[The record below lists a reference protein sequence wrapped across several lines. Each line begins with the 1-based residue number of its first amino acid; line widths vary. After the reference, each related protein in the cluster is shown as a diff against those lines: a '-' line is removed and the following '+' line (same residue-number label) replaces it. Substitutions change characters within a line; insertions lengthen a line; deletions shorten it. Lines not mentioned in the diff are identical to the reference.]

1 MSEFTCVKL
10 TGCVPLT
17 AQLLTEAEEEL
28 WREREG
34 EIGSQWELNQRERER
49 ELWRP

>member
-1 MSEFTCVKL
+1 MKV

-28 WREREG
+28 WRGREREG
-34 EIGSQWELNQRERER
+34 QWELN
-49 ELWRP
+49 